1 MAEMAR
7 VPETVFVTLE
17 EEERLLVTVGVW
29 VALAV
34 TEALEESEKELE
46 AVEVPVPVP
55 VLEAEGEGQGRE
67 VGEPVGDPDWV
78 GEVVPQAVLD
88 MVLDWEEVGVRE
100 AQVLGEEEGDMGVA
114 AGAVAVPRAAS
125 PEGVPVVEKELEAEA
140 VLEWVPD
147 CELLGEGVEVG

>member
-1 MAEMAR
+1 MAEMAK
-7 VPETVFVTLE
+7 VPEMVFVSLE

-46 AVEVPVPVP
+46 AVEVTVPVP

-88 MVLDWEEVGVRE
+88 MVLEREAVGVTE
-100 AQVLGEEEGDMGVA
+100 AHVLGEEEGDMGVA
-114 AGAVAVPRAAS
+114 AAAVAVPWAAS
-125 PEGVPVVEKELEAEA
+125 PEGVAVVEKELEAEA
-140 VLEWVPD
+140 VLERVPEV
-147 CELLGEGVEVG
+147 ELLGEGVEVG